1 MYTSAIVLI
10 AHPVPRARR
19 AKKHTKSF
27 PASVRGAA
35 PSP

>member
-10 AHPVPRARR
+10 AHPTVPTANV

-35 PSP
+35 PP